1 MSWLWIYITLM
12 EWVGIVLVVKA
23 LGDDTKRF
31 SFRKTGVY
39 FCVYVVYSVAF
50 DYFSLPPMFLVT
62 SYFLL
67 FAYVWWTYRESF
79 IRNFSR
85 MVLALMIASFLELL
99 LSQIVYLITPSK
111 VPVGLL
117 EVISVTCL
125 VIVCFIISKVF
136 KLYRILNWFDKWD
149 YSYALVAGLSMM
161 VFAPVIILRVF
172 KKLAVQEY
180 IYITACVFVMWVLIS
195 KIQKTKLEERIRK
208 KYLESFTEIIS
219 QIRRRQHKMKNQFD
233 TAFGMYKLYPT
244 YDELVAKQKEYLGR
258 LWDYELPTDAIIL
271 EDPVVVTLL
280 YQKINEAIEN
290 GIQVITDFSC
300 SMVRRNVSDVI
311 WVQILGTLLD
321 NAIESLCEF
330 EETKKLWIEIREDDT
345 RKGKVS
351 VSIVNAYQKKKQKDL
366 EKFFELGY
374 STKGENRGI
383 GLYDVK
389 MLVDKKRGN
398 LIFES
403 IVRDELDC
411 FKIQIIL

>member
-172 KKLAVQEY
+172 RKLAVQEY
-180 IYITACVFVMWVLIS
+180 IYITACVFVMWVLVS

-271 EDPVVVTLL
+271 EDPVVVALL

-321 NAIESLCEF
+321 NAIESLGEF
-330 EETKKLWIEIREDDT
+330 EGTKKLWIEIREDYT
-345 RKGKVS
+345 RK
-351 VSIVNAYQKKKQKDL
+351 
-366 EKFFELGY
+366 
-374 STKGENRGI
+374 
-383 GLYDVK
+383 
-389 MLVDKKRGN
+389 
-398 LIFES
+398 
-403 IVRDELDC
+403 
-411 FKIQIIL
+411 